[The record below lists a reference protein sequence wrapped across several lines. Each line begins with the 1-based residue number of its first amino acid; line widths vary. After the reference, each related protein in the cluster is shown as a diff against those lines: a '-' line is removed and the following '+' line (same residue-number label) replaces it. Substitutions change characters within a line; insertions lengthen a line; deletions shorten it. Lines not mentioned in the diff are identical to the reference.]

1 MNREKIAKELLKIAE
16 ELLESDV
23 SRRKVGDRKDE
34 LIKSI
39 LDSGVKVRVY
49 EPLEKA
55 PFTTHFVIIGNEGYE
70 MGSNANRPD
79 GVNMYAGKLGVD
91 FSMDDIKMD
100 ENEGLI
106 KEVIQSE
113 WERLP
118 IGLLQGIVDRIG

>member
-34 LIKSI
+34 LIKQI

-55 PFTTHFVIIGNEGYE
+55 PFSTHFVIIGNEGYE
-70 MGSNANRPD
+70 MDSNANRPD
-79 GVNMYAGKLGVD
+79 GVNMYFGRVDVD
-91 FSMDDIKMD
+91 FSMDDIELD

-106 KEVIQSE
+106 KEVPQSE
-113 WERLP
+113 WKRLP
-118 IGLLQGIVDRIG
+118 VGLLHGIVDRIG